1 MSEFLTTVTALMYAV
16 SCIINVA
23 AWTALITS
31 DESKEGIDIV
41 RKEAN
46 LLRHSD
52 WQIITIGYLVA
63 VTPYANMA
71 FLYTS
76 MEILKDVI
84 REIEDK
90 LRKRKA

>member
-1 MSEFLTTVTALMYAV
+1 MLEFLMTITAVIYLLT
-16 SCIINVA
+16 CLFNVL
-23 AWTALITS
+23 AWTAMVTS
-31 DESKEGIDIV
+31 DQSKENIDII
-41 RKEAN
+41 RKGAN
-46 LLRHSD
+46 LFRHSD
-52 WQIITIGYLVA
+52 WQIIAIGYLAA

-71 FLYTS
+71 FLDTS

>member
-1 MSEFLTTVTALMYAV
+1 MSEFLTVVTALMYAL
-16 SCIINVA
+16 SCIINVT
-23 AWTALITS
+23 AWTAMVCS
-31 DESKEGIDIV
+31 DQSKEGIDIV

-52 WQIITIGYLVA
+52 WQIIAIGYLAA

-71 FLYTS
+71 FLHTS
-76 MEILKDVI
+76 VNILKDVI
-84 REIEDK
+84 RELEDK